1 MSFLSL
7 EVSLLNE
14 IQQRRSEKACFLLWS
29 FPQKR
34 LTSKCRQSWAHP
46 AEELSVSLLRAFK
59 SLSGILLWRFIPFLV
74 SNLIIAFLLNCLWAV
89 WPLKSGSLLARL
101 GMVIPHWCLTTA
113 KAVVELVV
121 SINRQVSGGEECPSS
136 CVLQHRL
143 ENLKITLNFT
153 PEKQRWYGLKVQKH
167 RYRTAVSRLFSLP
180 CCIPF
185 ETFYSS
191 SSSSLH
197 VLQTKRY

>member
-14 IQQRRSEKACFLLWS
+14 IQQRRSKKACFLLWS

-46 AEELSVSLLRAFK
+46 AKELSVSLLRAFK

-101 GMVIPHWCLTTA
+101 GMVIPQ
-113 KAVVELVV
+113 LVPHHCQGCGGDHHEHKQAGQWWWGV
-121 SINRQVSGGEECPSS
+121 SIILCAPTSFREPQNNPAFYTRKAAMI
-136 CVLQHRL
+136 R
-143 ENLKITLNFT
+143 
-153 PEKQRWYGLKVQKH
+153 
-167 RYRTAVSRLFSLP
+167 
-180 CCIPF
+180 F
-185 ETFYSS
+185 EGTEA
-191 SSSSLH
+191 
-197 VLQTKRY
+197 